1 MKYYDMYSMIGVNKE
16 DRKVIANA
24 LENGHELQVDNYDRV
39 LDEDG
44 NWIADC
50 KEEEF

>member
-1 MKYYDMYSMIGVNKE
+1 MKNYDEYEMAGKTVSDK
-16 DRKVIANA
+16 KAIAKA
-24 LENGHELQVDNYDRV
+24 LKNGHELQVDNYDRV

-50 KEEEF
+50 KEEEI